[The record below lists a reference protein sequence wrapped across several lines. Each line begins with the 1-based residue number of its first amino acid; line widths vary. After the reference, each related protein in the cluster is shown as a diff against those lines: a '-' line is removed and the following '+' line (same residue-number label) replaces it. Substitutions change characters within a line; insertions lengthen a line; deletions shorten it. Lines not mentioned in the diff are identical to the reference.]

1 MTGGAILVGY
11 AAVAGYAA
19 AAGLGAPAVLGR
31 RWSRRSPRVA
41 MSLWLTLALSW
52 VAAVA
57 LAGLVLAAPTWP
69 ASQDRAGIG
78 QGPLPGGTTAAAAGL
93 LLAVAVIAWA
103 CWHVARGLGRLRLQH
118 RRHAAFLLAT
128 GRADHALGAVIV
140 DDDMPAAYCLPYGRP
155 RVVVSSAAVAVL
167 RSSQLQA
174 VLAHE
179 RAHLRGR
186 HHLVVAVATGL
197 ARAFPA
203 VPLLGRVG
211 AEVAVLAEMA
221 ADDAAAR
228 EHHRGDLAAALVVL
242 GTASVRAAALT
253 AGGPA
258 AVARVHRLLAPARP
272 PRRSAR
278 IGGLA
283 AGSAALA
290 AAAVIAC
297 LPVLVMACDAAGVL

>member
-1 MTGGAILVGY
+1 VTGGAILVGY

-41 MSLWLTLALSW
+41 MSLWLILALSW

-69 ASQDRAGIG
+69 ASQGRAGIG
-78 QGPLPGGTTAAAAGL
+78 QGPLPGGRMVAAAGL

-103 CWHVARGLGRLRLQH
+103 CWHVARGLGRLRRQH

-128 GRADHALGAVIV
+128 GRPDHALGAVIV

-186 HHLVVAVATGL
+186 HHLVVAVAAGL

-203 VPLLGRVG
+203 VPLLRRAG

-228 EHHRGDLAAALVVL
+228 RHDRGDLAAALVVL

-258 AVARVHRLLAPARP
+258 AVARVQRLLAPARP

>member
-103 CWHVARGLGRLRLQH
+103 CWHVARGLGRLRRQH

-186 HHLVVAVATGL
+186 HHLVVAVAAGL
-197 ARAFPA
+197 ARAFPT
-203 VPLLGRVG
+203 VPLLRRAG
-211 AEVAVLAEMA
+211 AEVAVLAERA

-228 EHHRGDLAAALVVL
+228 RHDRGDLAAALVVH

>member
-1 MTGGAILVGY
+1 VTGGTILAGY

-41 MSLWLTLALSW
+41 MCLWLAVAVSW
-52 VAAVA
+52 VATVA
-57 LAGLVLAAPTWP
+57 LAGLVLATPAWP
-69 ASQDRAGIG
+69 ASQRRPGMG
-78 QGPLPGGTTAAAAGL
+78 HGPLPGGTTAAAAGL
-93 LLAVAVIAWA
+93 LAVAVVAWA
-103 CWHVARGLGRLRLQH
+103 CWHVARGLGRLRREH
-118 RRHAAFLLAT
+118 RRHAAFLLAA
-128 GRADHALGAVIV
+128 GRPDHALGAVIV

-167 RSSQLQA
+167 RSSQLQS

-186 HHLVVAVATGL
+186 HHLAVAVAAGL
-197 ARAFPA
+197 ARAFPV
-203 VPLLGRVG
+203 VPLLRRAGD
-211 AEVAVLAEMA
+211 EVAVLAEMA
-221 ADDAAAR
+221 ADDDAAR
-228 EHHRGDLAAALVVL
+228 RYDRGDLAAALVVL

-258 AVARVHRLLAPARP
+258 AVARVQRLLAPARP
-272 PRRSAR
+272 PRRFAR

-283 AGSAALA
+283 VGSATLA
-290 AAAVIAC
+290 GAAVIAC
-297 LPVLVMACDAAGVL
+297 LPVLVMACDAAGML

>member
-1 MTGGAILVGY
+1 MTGGTILASY
-11 AAVAGYAA
+11 AAVAGYAT

-41 MSLWLTLALSW
+41 MCLWLALAVSW

-57 LAGLVLAAPTWP
+57 LAGLVLATPSWP
-69 ASQDRAGIG
+69 ASQGRPGIG
-78 QGPLPGGTTAAAAGL
+78 HGPLPGGTTAAGAGL

-103 CWHVARGLGRLRLQH
+103 SLHVARGLGRLRREQ
-118 RRHAAFLLAT
+118 RRHATFLLTA
-128 GRADHALGAVIV
+128 GRPDHALGAVIV

-167 RSSQLQA
+167 RSSQLHS

-186 HHLVVAVATGL
+186 HHLAVAVAAGL

-203 VPLLGRVG
+203 VPLLGRAG

-221 ADDAAAR
+221 ADDAATR
-228 EHHRGDLAAALVVL
+228 RHVRGDLAAALVVL

-258 AVARVHRLLAPARP
+258 AVARVQRLLAPAQTPGRA
-272 PRRSAR
+272 AR
-278 IGGLA
+278 IGVLA

>member
-1 MTGGAILVGY
+1 MTGGTILVGY

-41 MSLWLTLALSW
+41 MCLWLALAVSW

-57 LAGLVLAAPTWP
+57 LAGLVLATPAWP
-69 ASQDRAGIG
+69 ASQRRPGIG
-78 QGPLPGGTTAAAAGL
+78 HGPLPGGLTGAGAGL

-103 CWHVARGLGRLRLQH
+103 SWHVARGLGRLRREH
-118 RRHAAFLLAT
+118 RRHAAFLLAA
-128 GRADHALGAVIV
+128 GRPDHALGAVIV
-140 DDDMPAAYCLPYGRP
+140 DDDRPAVYCLPYGRP

-167 RSSQLQA
+167 RSGQLQS

-186 HHLVVAVATGL
+186 HHLAVAVAAGL
-197 ARAFPA
+197 ACAFPA
-203 VPLLGRVG
+203 VPLLGRAG
-211 AEVAVLAEMA
+211 TEVAVLAEMA

-228 EHHRGDLAAALVVL
+228 RHDRGDLAAALVVL

-258 AVARVHRLLAPARP
+258 AVARVQRLLAPASQA
-272 PRRSAR
+272 RRIAR

>member
-1 MTGGAILVGY
+1 VTGGAILAGS

-41 MSLWLTLALSW
+41 MCLWLALAVSW

-57 LAGLVLAAPTWP
+57 LAGLVLATP
-69 ASQDRAGIG
+69 AWSASLGRPGIG
-78 QGPLPGGTTAAAAGL
+78 HGPLPGGTMAAGAGL
-93 LLAVAVIAWA
+93 LLAVVVIAWA
-103 CWHVARGLGRLRLQH
+103 SWHVARGLGRLRREH
-118 RRHAAFLLAT
+118 RQHAAFLLAA
-128 GRADHALGAVIV
+128 GRPDHALGAVIV
-140 DDDMPAAYCLPYGRP
+140 DDDIPAAYCLPYGRP
-155 RVVVSSAAVAVL
+155 CVVVSSAAVAVL

-186 HHLVVAVATGL
+186 HHLAVAVAAGL

-203 VPLLGRVG
+203 VPLLRRAG

-228 EHHRGDLAAALVVL
+228 RHDRGDLAAALVVL
-242 GTASVRAAALT
+242 ATASVRAAALT

-258 AVARVHRLLAPARP
+258 AVARVRRLLAPVRA
-272 PRRSAR
+272 PRRAAR

-283 AGSAALA
+283 ASSAALA

-297 LPVLVMACDAAGVL
+297 LPVLVIACDAAGVL

>member
-1 MTGGAILVGY
+1 VTGGTILASY
-11 AAVAGYAA
+11 AAVAGYAT

-41 MSLWLTLALSW
+41 MCLWLALAVSW

-57 LAGLVLAAPTWP
+57 LAGLVLATPSWP
-69 ASQDRAGIG
+69 ASQGRPGIG
-78 QGPLPGGTTAAAAGL
+78 HGPLPGGTTAAGAGL

-103 CWHVARGLGRLRLQH
+103 SLHVARGLGRLRREQ
-118 RRHAAFLLAT
+118 RRHATFLLTA
-128 GRADHALGAVIV
+128 GRPDHALGAVIV

-167 RSSQLQA
+167 RSSQLHS

-186 HHLVVAVATGL
+186 HHLAVAVAAGL

-203 VPLLGRVG
+203 VPLLGRAG

-221 ADDAAAR
+221 ADDAATR
-228 EHHRGDLAAALVVL
+228 RHDRGDLAAALVVL

-258 AVARVHRLLAPARP
+258 AVARVQRLLAPARP
-272 PRRSAR
+272 PRRAAR
-278 IGGLA
+278 IGVLA

>member
-1 MTGGAILVGY
+1 MTGGTIVVGC

-41 MSLWLTLALSW
+41 MCLWLALAVSW

-57 LAGLVLAAPTWP
+57 LAGLVLATPAWP
-69 ASQDRAGIG
+69 ASQRRPGMED
-78 QGPLPGGTTAAAAGL
+78 GPLPGGTMAAAAG

-103 CWHVARGLGRLRLQH
+103 CWHVARGLGRLRREH
-118 RRHAAFLLAT
+118 RRHASFLLAA
-128 GRADHALGAVIV
+128 GRPDHALGAVIV

-167 RSSQLQA
+167 RSSQLQS

-186 HHLVVAVATGL
+186 HHLAVAVAAGL

-203 VPLLGRVG
+203 VPLLGRAG

-228 EHHRGDLAAALVVL
+228 RHDRGDLAAALVVL
-242 GTASVRAAALT
+242 GTASVRAAALR

-258 AVARVHRLLAPARP
+258 AVARVQRLLVPAQP
-272 PRRSAR
+272 LRRTSR

-283 AGSAALA
+283 AGSAALV